1 MDTKMTTIVTPR
13 AVKSARGFK
22 EQELV
27 KPRALPDREKL
38 NRSMSNLMQ
47 TFTLVSK
54 HHRVLLYKPPTA
66 PVTTRSFMS
75 NGGDEN
81 VKTRNALST
90 LMFNSQNSID
100 ES

>member
-1 MDTKMTTIVTPR
+1 MDTKITTTVTPR

-22 EQELV
+22 EQEI

-38 NRSMSNLMQ
+38 NRSMSNLMNS
-47 TFTLVSK
+47 FTLGSK
-54 HHRVLLYKPPTA
+54 QNRVLLYKPPTA
-66 PVTTRSFMS
+66 PVTTRSITS
-75 NGGDEN
+75 NPGEEN
-81 VKTRNALST
+81 VKSRNALST